1 MGSAADYA
9 KALLP
14 TCILG
19 NFNNIRLHT
28 YEALDIM
35 KSCKALKLSVV
46 LQSQTWGN

>member
-9 KALLP
+9 KAMLP

-35 KSCKALKLSVV
+35 NYKALKLSVV